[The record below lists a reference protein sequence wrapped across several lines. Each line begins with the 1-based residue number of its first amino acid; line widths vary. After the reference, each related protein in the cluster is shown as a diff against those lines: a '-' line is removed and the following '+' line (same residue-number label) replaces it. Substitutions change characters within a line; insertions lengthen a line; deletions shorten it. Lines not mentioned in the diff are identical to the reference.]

1 MLDDS
6 GVDMPALIAY
16 VGIQLPKP
24 SSTEAKKSMMRQM
37 KNSTLKDI
45 PFWFFYNYY
54 YVFLSKSGKG
64 YLQKLPTRIKWAIPS
79 ILKVFI

>member
-45 PFWFFYNYY
+45 PC
-54 YVFLSKSGKG
+54 
-64 YLQKLPTRIKWAIPS
+64 
-79 ILKVFI
+79 